1 MPMEVYNPCKKIA
14 FNGFPAESD
23 FYYLFPFLSLHM
35 VQPLQEPQQEEPLR
49 FLLTVRKTARATRAA
64 TQIMTIISVVFI

>member
-1 MPMEVYNPCKKIA
+1 LFSISSNPKRPL
-14 FNGFPAESD
+14 FVNQAESD

-35 VQPLQEPQQEEPLR
+35 GQPLQDPQQEEPLR
-49 FLLTVRKTARATRAA
+49 FLLTVRKTASATRAA